1 MIVFPISREA
11 IEKNIREVINRTNP
25 IVLSLYTLNSMLIVS
40 FHLMLVIFY
49 LWHCEGIISKLI
61 FYTIFGTSFMISII
75 QFGYGFAS
83 IQNSVDRYFGEESS
97 CKHIGLMAIGLI
109 MIMSPLLL
117 WLVHKGIW
125 FYSLFIGSVIVQI
138 GLSLKNQIYPCWR
151 LMILFSMNI
160 GYLGMLTA
168 SYPILNY
175 QELSGI

>member
-1 MIVFPISREA
+1 
-11 IEKNIREVINRTNP
+11 
-25 IVLSLYTLNSMLIVS
+25 
-40 FHLMLVIFY
+40 
-49 LWHCEGIISKLI
+49 
-61 FYTIFGTSFMISII
+61 
-75 QFGYGFAS
+75 
-83 IQNSVDRYFGEESS
+83 
-97 CKHIGLMAIGLI
+97 